1 MNKVSATI
9 VVPAYNEEAMIGS
22 SIEALADYLLS
33 IEDRYDWELIIVD
46 DGSTDAT
53 GRIIDDYAAGDSRIL
68 ALHHGVNFN
77 LGQAL
82 RYAFNNARGDY
93 VVTLDSDLSYGPE
106 HVGLLLDT
114 IVATNAKIVVASP
127 YAKGGKVTA
136 VPAARKFMSRWA
148 NRLLAWTAKGRLS
161 TVTGMVR
168 AYDTKFLRSLDLK
181 AWDFEVNTEIIYKAQ
196 LLRARIVEIP
206 AHLDWTG
213 QRAVGTARV
222 SSIRIRRSVVAQA
235 FTSFLFRPFMFF
247 ILPGLIILAFALYTL
262 AWAAYHTFDAWF
274 DPAVETFSA
283 AVAVAFDVSPHSFVV
298 GGVGLLVAIQLISL
312 GIISMQNKRYFEEL
326 FHLGT
331 SVYREQLGLSPRPVE
346 SDDTPLRSVGS
357 ESDATVRSEGS
368 GPSVA
373 DPPQDA
379 DDSALK
385 RSG

>member
-1 MNKVSATI
+1 MQRTTATI

-22 SIEALADYLLS
+22 SIEAITSYLNT
-33 IEDRYDWELIIVD
+33 IEDRYDWELILVD

-53 GRIIDDYAAGDSRIL
+53 GRIIDDYATGDPRIR

-82 RYAFNNARGDY
+82 RYAFNNAGGEY

-106 HVGLLLDT
+106 HIGLLLDT
-114 IVATNAKIVVASP
+114 IIDTNAKIVVASP
-127 YAKGGKVTA
+127 YSKGGKVTA

-148 NRLLAWTAKGRLS
+148 NRLLAWTAKGNLS

-168 AYDTKFLRSLDLK
+168 AYDTRFLRSLDLK

-213 QRAVGTARV
+213 QRAVGSARV

-247 ILPGLIILAFALYTL
+247 ILPGLIILGFAFYTL
-262 AWAAYHTFDAWF
+262 GWALFHTFDAWF
-274 DPAVETFSA
+274 DPDIETFSA
-283 AVAVAFDVSPHSFVV
+283 AVGVAFNESPHSFIV
-298 GGVGLLVAIQLISL
+298 GGVALLVAIQLISL

-331 SVYREQLGLSPRPVE
+331 SVYREQLGLSPLPVE
-346 SDDTPLRSVGS
+346 PGEVALWSISREAAPTPQADRS
-357 ESDATVRSEGS
+357 AS
-368 GPSVA
+368 GAEVPA
-373 DPPQDA
+373 QED

>member
-1 MNKVSATI
+1 
-9 VVPAYNEEAMIGS
+9 
-22 SIEALADYLLS
+22 
-33 IEDRYDWELIIVD
+33 LILVD

-53 GRIIDDYAAGDSRIL
+53 GRIIDDYAIHDPRIR

-93 VVTLDSDLSYGPE
+93 VVTLDSDLSYGPD
-106 HVGLLLDT
+106 HIGRLLDT
-114 IVATNAKIVVASP
+114 IVETNAKIVVASP
-127 YAKGGKVTA
+127 YTKGGKVTA

-168 AYDTKFLRSLDLK
+168 AYDTQFLRSLDLK

-196 LLRARIVEIP
+196 LLRAHIVEIP

-213 QRAVGTARV
+213 QRAVGSARV
-222 SSIRIRRSVVAQA
+222 SSIRVRRSVVAQA

-247 ILPGLIILAFALYTL
+247 ILPGLIILAFAFYTL

-274 DPAVETFSA
+274 SPDVDTFSS
-283 AVAVAFDVSPHSFVV
+283 AVGIAFDMSPHSFVV
-298 GGVGLLVAIQLISL
+298 GGVALLVGIQLISL

-326 FHLGT
+326 FHLAT
-331 SVYREQLGLSPRPVE
+331 SVYREQLGLSPRPVDPE
-346 SDDTPLRSVGS
+346 HRSLRALSPSNVDD
-357 ESDATVRSEGS
+357 
-368 GPSVA
+368 A
-373 DPPQDA
+373 DGDPAVPHDT

>member
-1 MNKVSATI
+1 MDKLSATI

-22 SIEALADYLLS
+22 SIEAVTAYLAT
-33 IEDRYDWELIIVD
+33 IEDRYAWELIVVN

-53 GRIIDDYAAGDSRIL
+53 GRIIDDYASSDPRVR

-106 HVGLLLDT
+106 HIGLLLDT
-114 IVATNAKIVVASP
+114 IVETNAKIVVASP
-127 YAKGGKVTA
+127 YAKDGKVTA

-168 AYDTKFLRSLDLK
+168 AYDTEFLRSLDLK

-196 LLRARIVEIP
+196 LLRAHIVEVP

-213 QRAVGTARV
+213 QRAVGNARV

-247 ILPGLIILAFALYTL
+247 ILPGLVILGFALYTL
-262 AWAAYHTFDAWF
+262 GWAAYHTFDAWT
-274 DPAVETFSA
+274 DPAVDTFSA
-283 AVAVAFDVSPHSFVV
+283 AVGVAFDTSPHSFVV

-331 SVYREQLGLSPRPVE
+331 SVYREQLGLSPRRVESEGMALRPVE
-346 SDDTPLRSVGS
+346 PGSHAVGQPEAPEPTADTPDQ
-357 ESDATVRSEGS
+357 EAE
-368 GPSVA
+368 
-373 DPPQDA
+373 
-379 DDSALK
+379 DSAWK